1 MNGKII
7 DRSYDSRFYTLN
19 GDAVYEVPKKRSEG
33 TRAPTITDA
42 IQNGWVPS
50 VTTVIKCLHKPNLQ
64 DWLIEQA
71 VLAVVTTPRVPGE
84 TDDQFVDRVLNVEQI
99 QEQQAKKAAQLG
111 TDIHQAIQ
119 NCIADQVIDARLQLH
134 VIPVM
139 AILERLGK
147 VVWSERVLVGQ
158 GYAGRADCLTDDSRI
173 LTLLDFKT
181 TSKIPEKDAYAEH
194 KMQVA
199 AYAQTLGNV
208 ADRHIQTGIIYIS
221 TKSPGICSLFL
232 QENWQR
238 HYQDGFKPLLDVW
251 KYMNNYRV

>member
-7 DRSYDSRFYTLN
+7 DRAYDSRFYTLDGN
-19 GDAVYEVPKKRSEG
+19 AVYEVPKKRSEG

-119 NCIADQVIDARLQLH
+119 DAIVGRELQRKME
-134 VIPVM
+134 VFVVPVVQH
-139 AILERLGK
+139 LQTLGK
-147 VVWSERVLVGQ
+147 VVWSEKVLVGE
-158 GYAGRADCLTDDSRI
+158 GYAGRSDCLTDDSRVM
-173 LTLLDFKT
+173 TLLDFKT
-181 TSKIPEKDAYAEH
+181 TSKLPKKDAYAEH

-208 ADRHIQTGIIYIS
+208 ADRHIQTGVMYIS
-221 TKSPGICSLFL
+221 TKEPGSSSLFL
-232 QENWQR
+232 QDNWQR
-238 HYQDGFKPLLDVW
+238 HYQEGFKPLLDVW
-251 KYMNNYRV
+251 KYINNYRV